1 MLDRHALNYVNGM
14 EQEALELLKEL
25 AQIPAP
31 SGKEE
36 RRAVFC
42 RDWLTA
48 HGAEGVFID
57 EALNVVYP
65 VGVEETNPVVVF
77 AAHTD
82 VVFDDMEEL
91 PVRRQDNILMAPG
104 IGDDTANLVNLM
116 MGAAFLAEHQD
127 QLAAGILIVANSCE
141 EGLGNL
147 KGCREIFNQYGNRIR
162 AFYSFDGYMS
172 MCTSIPVGSHRYRIQ
187 VLARGGHSYQDFGR
201 DNAIHI
207 AAQIIDDLYRI
218 SPPKTPVTTYN
229 VGKIN
234 GGTTVNSIAQE
245 AVILYEYRSSSE
257 TCLQE
262 MKEKF
267 CAVIEKFR
275 AQGKKVN
282 VEILGIRPGAGE
294 IDRQVFERWTA
305 DNIACIREVYDGE
318 LDRSP
323 NSTDANI
330 PLSLGI
336 PANTIGTV
344 KGGGAHTREEWVDLN
359 SIPGGMGIVLRILE
373 LYMNF

>member
-1 MLDRHALNYVNGM
+1 M
-14 EQEALELLKEL
+14 ERERIDGFIEQHKEEAILLLQELGK
-25 AQIPAP
+25 IPAP
-31 SGKEE
+31 SHKED
-36 RRAVFC
+36 RRAAFC
-42 RDWLTA
+42 KKWFEEKGCREVRID
-48 HGAEGVFID
+48 GAQ
-57 EALNVVYP
+57 NVICMFNCDQY
-65 VGVEETNPVVVF
+65 EDMVVLM
-77 AAHTD
+77 AHTD

-127 QLAAGILIVANSCE
+127 QLAAGILVVANSCE

-207 AAQIIDDLYRI
+207 AAQIIDALYRI
-218 SPPKTPVTTYN
+218 SPPKTSVTTYN

-294 IDRQVFERWTA
+294 IDRQVFDRWTA

-359 SIPGGMGIVLRILE
+359 SIPGGMGIVLRILA
-373 LYMNF
+373 LYMN